1 MYNNC
6 ECYPICFLFNQLIS
20 IKSNITVAGEGIER
34 PLLSSG
40 VVKFKLDQSSNLE
53 NYEID
58 ETVLQGLYYFQDS
71 LSIYIICKPII
82 HMNSK
87 VIILIY

>member
-58 ETVLQGLYYFQDS
+58 ETVLQGINYSQD
-71 LSIYIICKPII
+71 LFTLFVNQLFIWIVK
-82 HMNSK
+82 
-87 VIILIY
+87 